1 MGRFNTSSHGLRIS
15 TLKAHACSTLPIPI
29 FYIQSEH
36 IFRLLFE
43 LQVARMTYAQSI
55 WLVTNI
61 YLFVQKKKTNI
72 YLSMYMSIYLYT
84 HSLHQW
90 VLNKFAI
97 FWKLKFKHNAFDFQ
111 LQFHKVSLSF
121 SQHSRQNDNHLNFVG
136 MDGTIGYINFSITGA
151 SFHLFTFHLFKESDG
166 RTRRPI

>member
-1 MGRFNTSSHGLRIS
+1 MLVQLFLSLYFIS
-15 TLKAHACSTLPIPI
+15 NQNI
-29 FYIQSEH
+29 FLDFYLSYK
-36 IFRLLFE
+36 
-43 LQVARMTYAQSI
+43 LQGWPMLNQFDLWQIS
-55 WLVTNI
+55 I
-61 YLFVQKKKTNI
+61 YLCKKKKTNI